1 MSPSHK
7 GQAWYV
13 LSGYRYQLLQ
23 SLDAWIGLRPGE
35 VLWLETEEDFSV
47 ASTAGAV
54 DTQVKSS
61 AAAAGP
67 RPHSLRSEG
76 VRAAL
81 SRYWVRSDQGRDP
94 PPQLAFIAK
103 GRAAR
108 ERGLT
113 FPNDMAGIDYWA
125 AAVLGADTSPMRTA
139 LAAIFEDEPLGEWIE
154 SNPSDEE
161 LRARLLGRVRWML
174 QALDEGPLTELI
186 RDKIAELY
194 LIKGLLVTLA
204 DEALRS
210 LLDRVF
216 ETACEPDQN
225 NRHLRA
231 IDLHRSLELAAGP
244 SVALQSAARTLSG
257 ASTGAADDGLFV
269 VRIGPL
275 SGNICDRSSTVEDIF
290 GRVRGEPLIWLHGAH
305 GVGKST
311 LARLIAAK
319 IGGSWLGLD
328 LRAVQDEPKA
338 ALSAWRELGRAV
350 LRDPQISGI
359 VIDDFAGPAMEAL
372 RSRLAAFVSSVA
384 PRGTRMIVT
393 SAYEPP
399 AGRLPELGASLNA
412 AIQAPYFTEAEVRA
426 LVTNQNGPADDM
438 VEGWTRLIHL
448 TTNGGH
454 PLLVSAKVASLKA
467 RSWPESALLEDF
479 GATVSDAVRA
489 TRDEARRRLIDE
501 IPSVEARQLL
511 RRIGCI
517 FDRADDGLVLALA
530 RDDPSIANVGDAL
543 VTLRGSWIEVMP
555 GGDLRLSPLIA
566 DIASDIPEEG
576 KLQYRQTAA
585 EYWLST
591 RVLDQRTLPL
601 CFWNA
606 FWGKH
611 SWVLARLVQ
620 VIETLPFEQLR
631 GAAAMLSPMTMFRT
645 DQTIYPEAPPLGAML
660 RLLQF
665 EVANAVEEKEI
676 AGRVA
681 LRLMTEINEIDV
693 PELRLLQNSVAVPK
707 ILLAEHANLEP
718 AKELELAL
726 HVRAVMQEIAT
737 ANYPELSGATAG
749 IGTIFEPGV
758 DMAGFLFAA
767 IVLRIRRSDRM
778 LQMIEA
784 LDNLNEGDRN
794 GFIDAAAISLHLSPG
809 SFVHNGWAQE
819 QSDEL
824 DLKPALERF
833 VRMSEIAKR
842 WHRADIII
850 ELACARSVIL
860 DEGLNDKMAAIAVVD
875 EAIEE
880 MGSAPA
886 LVRQKAKVLGHSG
899 DDGAA
904 AKLLISVE
912 DSVGSDNPF
921 DRALALRDGGVSA
934 ARAKLFSDAIRLF
947 SKAHDSLRSEDQHPA
962 LAVGIKVELALVR
975 WESEDRSGA
984 LTELADA
991 LDAVEPLDPAGSRQ
1005 NERAHQ
1011 YARATIGLFWK
1022 KLDPYPSDTSLKIAF
1037 GQPSALAGDEP
1048 LLSVDLKP
1056 LAYNWRILALCE
1068 IEIGADLG
1076 IERRSAAKQI
1086 RGGLPA
1092 VELFIAMS
1100 RYARAV
1106 ANEDI
1111 VAAFRLGAL
1120 AVSAQRVVAEL
1131 RAADGALEPLEI
1143 GQLESKSLEMLLAEA
1158 GSTEILRNIPLDLLV
1173 WHRFHGGWAADLASR
1188 IGVACATAWGDSAAI
1203 SDILQA
1209 ASGGTA
1215 EHNPSTAI
1223 ALAVR
1228 LASASD
1234 LVGNPRVRFE
1244 RDLILIFHTANSFA
1258 RRVLEPLVVPHIV
1271 EGWTTVVNDE
1281 GFALRAPLQH
1291 TPAIRAAIAETET
1304 TGLRGA
1310 AKIILAAAP
1319 AVRVSLTEAWIKPLR
1334 LISGAASST
1343 SEPRADQ

>member
-13 LSGYRYQLLQ
+13 LRGYRYQLLQ

-47 ASTAGAV
+47 ASATGAV

-67 RPHSLRSEG
+67 KPHSLQSEG

-81 SRYWVRSDQGRDP
+81 ARYWVRSDQGRDP
-94 PPQLAFIAK
+94 RPHLAFIAK

-113 FPNDMAGIDYWA
+113 FPNGMAGIDYWA
-125 AAVLGADTSPMRTA
+125 AAVLGADTSPIRTA
-139 LAAIFEDEPLGEWIE
+139 LASVFEGEPLGEWIE
-154 SNPSDEE
+154 DNPSDEE
-161 LRARLLGRVRWML
+161 LQVRLLGRVRWML

-204 DEALRS
+204 DEARRS

-225 NRHLRA
+225 NRRLRA

-257 ASTGAADDGLFV
+257 ASTGGADDGLFV

-275 SGNICDRSSTVEDIF
+275 SGNTCDRSSTVEEIF

-350 LRDPQISGI
+350 LRDPQIGGI
-359 VIDDFAGPAMEAL
+359 VIDDFTGPGMEAL
-372 RSRLAAFVSSVA
+372 RSRLAAFVASVA
-384 PRGTRMIVT
+384 PRGTRVIVT
-393 SAYEPP
+393 SSYEPP
-399 AGRLPELGASLNA
+399 AGRLAELGASLNA

-511 RRIGCI
+511 RRVGCI
-517 FDRADDGLVLALA
+517 FDRADEGLVLELA
-530 RDDPSIANVGDAL
+530 RDDPSIPNAGDAL

-566 DIASDIPEEG
+566 DIAVDVPEEG

-585 EYWLST
+585 EYWLGT

-611 SWVLARLVQ
+611 GGVLARLYQ
-620 VIETLPFEQLR
+620 VIETLPLDQLR
-631 GAAAMLSPMTMFRT
+631 GAAALLSPMTLFRT
-645 DQTIYPEAPPLGAML
+645 DQSIYPEVPPLGAIL

-681 LRLMTEINEIDV
+681 LRLMTEIDEIDV
-693 PELRLLQNSVAVPK
+693 PELRLLQKSIAIPK
-707 ILLAEHANLEP
+707 ILLAEHANIEP

-737 ANYPELSGATAG
+737 ANYPELSGATAWVA
-749 IGTIFEPGV
+749 TTFEPGV

-833 VRMSEIAKR
+833 EQMSEIAKH
-842 WHRADIII
+842 WHRADIIT

-860 DEGLNDKMAAIAVVD
+860 DEGLNDKMAAIVVVD
-875 EAIEE
+875 EAIAE
-880 MGSAPA
+880 MGSAPS

-899 DDGAA
+899 DDVAA

-912 DSVGSDNPF
+912 DSVGLDNPF

-947 SKAHDSLRSEDQHPA
+947 RKAHDSLRSEDQHPA
-962 LAVGIKVELALVR
+962 LSVGIKIEIALVR
-975 WESEDRSGA
+975 WEMEDRSGA

-1011 YARATIGLFWK
+1011 FARATIGLFWK
-1022 KLDPYPSDTSLKIAF
+1022 KLDPYPSDTSFKIAF

-1092 VELFIAMS
+1092 VELFMAMA

-1106 ANEDI
+1106 ASEDI

-1143 GQLESKSLEMLLAEA
+1143 GQLESKSLKTLLADA
-1158 GSTEILRNIPLDLLV
+1158 GSREIIRNIPLDLLI
-1173 WHRFHGGWAADLASR
+1173 WHRFHGGWEAGLASR
-1188 IGVACATAWGDSAAI
+1188 IGVACATAWGDSTPI
-1203 SDILQA
+1203 SDILGA
-1209 ASGGTA
+1209 ASDASAERNSATA
-1215 EHNPSTAI
+1215 V
-1223 ALAVR
+1223 ALAAA
-1228 LASASD
+1228 LAFPSAFA
-1234 LVGNPRVRFE
+1234 GNPRMRFE
-1244 RDLILIFHTANSFA
+1244 RDLLLIYHLAHSSA
-1258 RRVLEPLVVPHIV
+1258 RRKLEPLVVPHIV
-1271 EGWTTVVNDE
+1271 EGWITVARDE
-1281 GFALRAPLQH
+1281 SFALRAPLQH
-1291 TPAIRAAIAETET
+1291 VPAIEAAIAETEA
-1304 TGLRGA
+1304 TGLKGA
-1310 AKIILAAAP
+1310 AKLMIAAAP
-1319 AVRVSLTEAWIKPLR
+1319 AVRVSLPEKWIAPL
-1334 LISGAASST
+1334 LQISGGVPSAP
-1343 SEPRADQ
+1343 E